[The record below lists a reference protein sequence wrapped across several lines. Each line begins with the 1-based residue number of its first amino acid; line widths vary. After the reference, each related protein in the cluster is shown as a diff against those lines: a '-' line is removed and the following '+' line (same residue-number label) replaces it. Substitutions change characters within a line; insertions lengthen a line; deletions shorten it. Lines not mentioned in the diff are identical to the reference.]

1 MIDLIISEPSSF
13 LSTGTYGTDWGYSEE
28 ALPLQVPLDVQ
39 LETPVNLEKPE
50 SLNEFYQEN
59 HYELFGSARP
69 YLPPNVT
76 KMLRKWVTRPITNK
90 QAIKVMKDIA
100 EIAID
105 FYDIQEGKYVAIG
118 LDGRVVESANSSF
131 DLLMKI
137 QGRQLSIKTFV
148 WHVGSDAIAG
158 WDV

>member
-13 LSTGTYGTDWGYSEE
+13 PSTGTYGTGRDYSKE
-28 ALPLQVPLDVQ
+28 ALLLQVPLDLK
-39 LETPVNLEKPE
+39 LEIPVNLKKPG
-50 SLNEFYQEN
+50 SLKGFYQKN
-59 HYELFGSARP
+59 RYELNGSVRP

-76 KMLRKWVTRPITNK
+76 KMLGKWATRPLTNK

-100 EIAID
+100 EIAVD

-118 LDGRVVESANSSF
+118 FDGRIVESASSSF

-137 QGRQLSIKTFV
+137 QGRKLPIKTFV
-148 WHVGSDAIAG
+148 WHVGSDAFAG
-158 WDV
+158 WGV